1 MNLEYIYFE
10 DAVAENIMEAFRLYG
25 NRSPR
30 YEGIN
35 PYIIYGIADKEK
47 NLFFTRGFSKRNGDF
62 HETEYIFCHS
72 DSLGQ
77 VNCNITIDS
86 AKIDSKWVHD
96 VEKLEILEI
105 KGSTELDKI
114 QVEEIIRF
122 YEETNAFEF
131 EQQLCGKLNL
141 KSYLLNNLNIV
152 RQHEI
157 MLKNK
162 QKWENMNE
170 LLAEDYIFEPLSET
184 DKLKFMDCIN
194 KHSVDYR
201 YFKNANMDYYMTDR
215 NHSFK
220 MIQCAYI
227 SDGIKRCGEPDDYEF
242 AIITQNT
249 SGTVLVWNFNDFR
262 SVNGEILIPKETL
275 VTMFR
280 YYNAFYYSFTEVY
293 KNQNNI

>member
-10 DAVAENIMEAFRLYG
+10 DAVAEKLMETFRLYG
-25 NRSPR
+25 NKTR

-35 PYIIYGIADKEK
+35 PWIVYGITDKER
-47 NLFFTRGFSKRNGDF
+47 NLFFTRGFCKGNAEER
-62 HETEYIFCHS
+62 EYIFS
-72 DSLGQ
+72 YGDLLGQ
-77 VNCNITIDS
+77 VNCNININV
-86 AKIDSKWVHD
+86 DSKRIDNKRVYH

-105 KGSTELDKI
+105 KGSTGLDKI
-114 QVEEIIRF
+114 QAEEIVRF

-131 EQQLCGKLNL
+131 EQQLCQKLKLN
-141 KSYLLNNLNIV
+141 SNLLDNFNVI

-162 QKWENMNE
+162 QKWENMGE

-194 KHSVDYR
+194 KYSVDYK
-201 YFKNANMDYYMTDR
+201 YFKNAQTDYYMTDS

-227 SDGIKRCGEPDDYEF
+227 PDGMIKHCGEPDDYEF
-242 AIITQNT
+242 AIITENT
-249 SGTVLVWNFNDFR
+249 GGTVLVWDFNDFR
-262 SVNGEILIPKETL
+262 AVNGEIPIPKETL

-280 YYNAFYYSFTEVY
+280 YYDNFRYFFTEMY

>member
-10 DAVAENIMEAFRLYG
+10 DDVAENLMDAFRLYG
-25 NRSPR
+25 NKTRR

-35 PYIIYGIADKEK
+35 PWIIYGIADTEK
-47 NLFFTRGFSKRNGDF
+47 NLFFTRGFSKGNSK
-62 HETEYIFCHS
+62 ETEYIFS
-72 DSLGQ
+72 YGDFLGQ
-77 VNCNITIDS
+77 VNCNITVNSEKVND
-86 AKIDSKWVHD
+86 KWLHH

-105 KGSTELDKI
+105 KGCTELDEI
-114 QVEEIIRF
+114 LAEEIIRF

-131 EQQLCGKLNL
+131 EQQLCQKLEL
-141 KSYLLNNLNIV
+141 KSHLLNNLNVI

-162 QKWENMNE
+162 QKWENMGE
-170 LLAEDYIFEPLSET
+170 LLAEDYIFELLSET

-194 KHSVDYR
+194 KHSVDYS

-227 SDGIKRCGEPDDYEF
+227 SDGIKRCGEPDDHEF
-242 AIITQNT
+242 AIITENT
-249 SGTVLVWNFNDFR
+249 SGTVLVWDFNDFR
-262 SVNGEILIPKETL
+262 SVNGEIPIPDEKLI
-275 VTMFR
+275 TMFR
-280 YYNAFYYSFTEVY
+280 YYDDFRYFFTEMY